1 MSNIIDIKR
10 DSLEAFIREQM
21 MGPNGCRGK
30 FSYHTD
36 AEDTVCQE
44 EVVNTTPGSI
54 YSTAILFPKQIPVED
69 CQDSGEDRAKSDES
83 FDTDEVATS
92 EMAPVE
98 APQQETNFELYRQEE
113 IDDEDIYS
121 LSRRFP
127 HAIGMSCCL
136 AKEALINGNLRI
148 SISGRY
154 YKKITGIDR
163 RNIRVNLTDNDKL
176 FNDFWDST
184 QTVHQYFLFDGKSLS
199 IKDIN
204 SKNIS
209 NVKQLLRDLN
219 QELALRIANRLDIVE
234 KVKAP
239 YRFLLSY
246 REYLFNQLRQVKDGQ
261 YLSDEIINKYREC
274 ILEIENYE
282 TIISYFDDLLS
293 MYDKKSFGFWRS
305 ISFTKEIDLSSI
317 PLDKLQGHKTI
328 FKPEDY
334 PALKNIILDTV
345 SNRNVE
351 GSNSSDRYISLS
363 AWLQITKDS
372 RSDND
377 DIVYLKLL
385 IQNDSTPFQED
396 KHNYFS
402 IVNEQVNLFCF
413 FGIKGSVIS
422 DYLLPYRK
430 NENYEDISKAEDKLN
445 YLYREIEDYGVGHM
459 CSVDWNKDSKGKV
472 NEVFIE
478 FIPSFETPDVEP
490 VPRKKFSE
498 YVATDGVMVPAPFL
512 EDTNVLQFK

>member
-274 ILEIENYE
+274 ILEN
-282 TIISYFDDLLS
+282 
-293 MYDKKSFGFWRS
+293 
-305 ISFTKEIDLSSI
+305 
-317 PLDKLQGHKTI
+317 
-328 FKPEDY
+328 
-334 PALKNIILDTV
+334 
-345 SNRNVE
+345 
-351 GSNSSDRYISLS
+351 
-363 AWLQITKDS
+363 
-372 RSDND
+372 
-377 DIVYLKLL
+377 
-385 IQNDSTPFQED
+385 
-396 KHNYFS
+396 
-402 IVNEQVNLFCF
+402 
-413 FGIKGSVIS
+413 
-422 DYLLPYRK
+422 
-430 NENYEDISKAEDKLN
+430 
-445 YLYREIEDYGVGHM
+445 
-459 CSVDWNKDSKGKV
+459 
-472 NEVFIE
+472 
-478 FIPSFETPDVEP
+478 
-490 VPRKKFSE
+490 
-498 YVATDGVMVPAPFL
+498 
-512 EDTNVLQFK
+512 